1 MTDAATTDATT
12 TATTDEGEPREL
24 AGVLFLGDSL
34 TEHGSWGEAFPDLQV
49 VNSGRSGDTTTDVL
63 ERLDEVV
70 QAGPAAVVLMAGTN
84 DLHRRATVEQVVR
97 GLENILVTL
106 HRELPV
112 TRLIVQSVL
121 PREPE
126 RAEFV
131 HQTNIH
137 LRQFA
142 PTVKAE
148 YLDLWPEFAD
158 DDGALKTEYTDDRLH
173 LNAAGYSAWADQLR
187 PLLLGPVE

>member
-1 MTDAATTDATT
+1 MTDPATAS
-12 TATTDEGEPREL
+12 EGAPADL
-24 AGVLFLGDSL
+24 DGVLFLGDSL
-34 TEHGSWGEAFPDLQV
+34 TEHGDWAAAFPDLQV
-49 VNSGRSGDTTTDVL
+49 VNAGRSGDTTTDVL

-70 QAGPAAVVLMAGTN
+70 QAAPEVVVLMAGTN

-137 LRQFA
+137 LRQFS

-173 LNAAGYSAWADQLR
+173 LNPAGYSAWADQLR
-187 PLLLGPVE
+187 PLLIHPDERPDAP